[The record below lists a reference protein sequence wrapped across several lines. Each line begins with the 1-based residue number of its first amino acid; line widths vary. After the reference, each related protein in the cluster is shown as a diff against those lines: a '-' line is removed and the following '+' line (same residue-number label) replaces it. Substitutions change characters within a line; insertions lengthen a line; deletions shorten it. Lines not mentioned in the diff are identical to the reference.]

1 MHGSTTIRMPARLA
15 GALAAIVLAIV
26 ASMAFAAPAGAGTVE
41 DEARLFQLHNEA
53 RAQAGLA
60 AFQYDSAATGVAR
73 SWAQELARSGSLR
86 HNPNLAAHVDAYV
99 TRSWTRIGENVGYST
114 TVDQVHT
121 AYMNSSGHRAN
132 ILGDFNRAG
141 VGAARSADGRL
152 WTTVVFIKGP
162 SLAPTAAYTTQ
173 RCAAR
178 TDGATA
184 TNNAVARLYRAY
196 FLRDADQAGLDY
208 WVPKYRSG
216 ELCLG
221 DISNYFAGSNEFRAR
236 YGSLDVPH
244 FVRLV
249 YVNVLQREPDAA
261 GYNYWAEHLTY
272 RGMSRGQMMI
282 GFSES
287 NEFRA
292 RTGLA

>member
-1 MHGSTTIRMPARLA
+1 
-15 GALAAIVLAIV
+15 
-26 ASMAFAAPAGAGTVE
+26 
-41 DEARLFQLHNEA
+41 
-53 RAQAGLA
+53 
-60 AFQYDSAATGVAR
+60 
-73 SWAQELARSGSLR
+73 
-86 HNPNLAAHVDAYV
+86 
-99 TRSWTRIGENVGYST
+99 
-114 TVDQVHT
+114 
-121 AYMNSSGHRAN
+121 MNSSGHRAN